1 MTREGIPWVLGG
13 FSATVLF
20 LIFAQSY
27 ALDPL
32 RYLGWGFALLT
43 ILIAHFYRDP
53 GRVSPQGRSLI
64 VSPAD
69 GKVLE
74 IERDVLENIYLQ
86 GPAWRVS
93 LALSL
98 WDVHINRIPLS
109 GEIELIKHVPGSFWP
124 AFSRRAPR
132 KNEHNLVGI
141 RAPEGKVLVKQI
153 AGSLARRIVCRLR
166 SKQSVSRGQKF
177 GMIQLGSRVDLFVP
191 GAVELTIERGDRLVG
206 GETIVGV
213 FP

>member
-1 MTREGIPWVLGG
+1 MAREGIPWVLGC
-13 FSATVLF
+13 FTATILL
-20 LIFAQSY
+20 LIFAQSF
-27 ALDPL
+27 ALDQL

-53 GRVSPQGRSLI
+53 RRDPPQERFLI

-124 AFSRRAPR
+124 AFSRQAPR

-141 RAPEGKVLVKQI
+141 LSPEGKVLVKQI
-153 AGSLARRIVCRLR
+153 AGSLARRIVCRLQPQ
-166 SKQSVSRGQKF
+166 QSVSRGQKF
-177 GMIQLGSRVDLFVP
+177 GMIQLGSRVELFVP
-191 GAVELTIERGDRLVG
+191 SGAELKVKRGDHLVG

-213 FP
+213 LR

>member
-1 MTREGIPWVLGG
+1 MAREGIPWVLGG
-13 FSATVLF
+13 FTATVLL
-20 LIFAQSY
+20 LIFAQRF

-53 GRVSPQGRSLI
+53 RRDPPQGRFLI

-74 IERDVLENIYLQ
+74 IERDILENIYLQ
-86 GPAWRVS
+86 GQAWRVS

-98 WDVHINRIPLS
+98 WAVHINRIPLS

-141 RAPEGKVLVKQI
+141 RAPEGKVLVKQM
-153 AGSLARRIVCRLR
+153 AGSLARRIVCRLQP
-166 SKQSVSRGQKF
+166 KQSVSRGQKF

-191 GAVELTIERGDRLVG
+191 SGVELKVKRGDRLVG

-213 FP
+213 FR